1 MAIQFMII
9 AAPRSG
15 TAWAS
20 NWLTTDTTTCLH
32 DPLLRWTRGEL
43 AHLQSPKM
51 LGVACTG
58 LGLFTDYVNDHPA
71 RKIILRRPLEE
82 VDASLMRIGMPP
94 CSEQWEGVLE
104 KIIGVHLNWQELFQ
118 VDRAKMIYEYL
129 LDRPFDAERWAVL
142 REMNVQANFGALSI
156 NRAATASLMNELRAH

>member
-1 MAIQFMII
+1 MIQFMII

-15 TAWAS
+15 TAWAA
-20 NWLTTDTTTCLH
+20 NWLTTDATTCLH

-43 AHLQSPKM
+43 AHLQSPKT

-71 RKIILRRPLEE
+71 RKIVLRRDLDE
-82 VDASLMRIGMPP
+82 VDASLAHIGMTP
-94 CSEQWEGVLE
+94 CGKQWEGVLE
-104 KIIGVHLNWQELFQ
+104 QIHAVHVDWQDLFRP
-118 VDRAKMIYEYL
+118 DRAKMIYEYL

-142 REMNVQANFGALSI
+142 REMNVQANFGELSI